1 MICLK
6 KIKIPICE
14 KIKKNHFFICLKSNL
29 FSGVVGFVGERVRRE
44 QRCKL
49 YSLLGKLLVLWSL
62 FFVLCSNWYHLF
74 IDEGHALTF

>member
-1 MICLK
+1 
-6 KIKIPICE
+6 
-14 KIKKNHFFICLKSNL
+14 
-29 FSGVVGFVGERVRRE
+29 VGERVRRE

-62 FFVLCSNWYHLF
+62 FFVLCSCLFKLVPFFLF